1 MKRTKN
7 VQVNIAIPASWKRQ
21 LENIA
26 RVRSVEE
33 EKNITFVDLMR
44 EGIKEKWQLDDE
56 DEDEGVA
63 KQ

>member
-44 EGIKEKWQLDDE
+44 EGIKEKWQLEDDDE
-56 DEDEGVA
+56 DVA